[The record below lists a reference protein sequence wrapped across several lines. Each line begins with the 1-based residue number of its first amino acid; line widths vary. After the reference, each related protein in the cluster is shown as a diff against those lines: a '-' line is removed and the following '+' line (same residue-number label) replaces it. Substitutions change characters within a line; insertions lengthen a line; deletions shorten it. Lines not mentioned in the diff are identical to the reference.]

1 MKQEELT
8 KMSLDELKS
17 KEKTLKS
24 SMAILGGMIIVLLIT
39 GVFLTIKQGFGVF
52 TVLPIVFLP
61 IFTMN
66 IGNLKK
72 IQSEIALRNS

>member
-8 KMSLDELKS
+8 QMSLDELKS

-24 SMAILGGMIIVLLIT
+24 SMAVLGGMIIVLLIVA
-39 GVFLTIKQGFGVF
+39 VFLTIKQGFGVF
-52 TVLPIVFLP
+52 SILPIVFLP
-61 IFTMN
+61 IFTVN

-72 IQSEIALRNS
+72 VQNEITLRNS

>member
-1 MKQEELT
+1 MKQEELIQ
-8 KMSLDELKS
+8 MSLDELKS

-24 SMAILGGMIIVLLIT
+24 SMAILGGMIIVLLIVA
-39 GVFLTIKQGFGVF
+39 VFLTIKQGFGVF
-52 TVLPIVFLP
+52 SILPIVFLP

-72 IQSEIALRNS
+72 IKNEITLRNS